1 MNEGMESQVQ
11 VQVPVL
17 RAVPGQPEA
26 VAFLERA
33 AARPHHAYLF
43 AGPEGSGKQLAARA
57 FAAALLCHRGGC
69 GECRDCRL
77 ALEDRH
83 PNVAVVEPEG
93 RDIRVGQGPDDYGT
107 ARWLVA
113 RAALTPVEAGRKVF
127 RIEEADR
134 MTEEAADVMLKAV
147 EEPSGDAVF
156 LLSSARPHELPETI
170 LSRCQTVAF
179 RPLAE
184 GFVVETLMG
193 EGVDERRARLTAR
206 LAGGN
211 LGRARR
217 MARDPEGLAFR
228 DAALDALRV
237 AATGAPG
244 ALDAADRLA
253 GEAAGYRK
261 RLAGR
266 LDDELAPYVD
276 PETGRPFEEMRA
288 LVRRVKERH
297 QRAERR
303 AERDFLD
310 WSLLALEAWFRD
322 TLLAAA
328 GGDRDWAINLD
339 LPAGEVDAARAA
351 AAIEALEAAR
361 ADLADET
368 NLNVRLILEQAFLSL
383 SEAAPAVATIARE

>member
-1 MNEGMESQVQ
+1 MSEAVGSEE
-11 VQVPVL
+11 QVPVL

-33 AARPHHAYLF
+33 ARRPHHAYLF

-57 FAAALLCHRGGC
+57 FAAALLCGRGGC

-93 RDIRVGQGPDDYGT
+93 RDIRVGQGPEDYGT

-170 LSRCQTVAF
+170 LSRCQTVSF

-184 GFVVETLMG
+184 GFVVETLVA
-193 EGVDERRARLTAR
+193 EEVDEGRARLTAR

-217 MARDPEGLAFR
+217 MAREPEGLAFR
-228 DAALDALRV
+228 DAALEALR
-237 AATGAPG
+237 AAAAGAPG

-253 GEAAGYRK
+253 AEAAGYRK

-266 LDDELAPYVD
+266 LDEELAPYVD
-276 PETGRPFEEMRA
+276 PETGRPWEEMRA

-322 TLLAAA
+322 ALLAAA
-328 GGDRDWAINLD
+328 GGEREWAINLD
-339 LPAGEVDAARAA
+339 LPAGKVEAARAA

-368 NLNVRLILEQAFLSL
+368 NLNVRLILERAFLSL
-383 SEAAPAVATIARE
+383 TEAAPAVATIARE

>member
-1 MNEGMESQVQ
+1 VGSEE
-11 VQVPVL
+11 QVPVL

-33 AARPHHAYLF
+33 ARRPHHAYLF

-57 FAAALLCHRGGC
+57 FAAALLCGRGGC

-93 RDIRVGQGPDDYGT
+93 RDIRVGQGPEDYGT

>member
-1 MNEGMESQVQ
+1 MASEAR
-11 VQVPVL
+11 VPVL

-33 AARPHHAYLF
+33 AERPHHAYLF

-57 FAAALLCHRGGC
+57 FVAALLCRRGGC

-77 ALEDRH
+77 ALDDRH

-113 RAALTPVEAGRKVF
+113 RASLTPVEGGRKVF
-127 RIEEADR
+127 RLEEADR
-134 MTEEAADVMLKAV
+134 MTEEAADVLLKAV
-147 EEPSGDAVF
+147 EEPPGDTVF

-170 LSRCQTVAF
+170 LSRCQTVSF

-184 GFVVETLMG
+184 DFVVETLVG

-228 DAALDALRV
+228 DAALDALRL

-266 LDDELAPYVD
+266 LDEELAPYVD
-276 PETGRPFEEMRA
+276 PQSGRPFEEMRA
-288 LVRRVKERH
+288 VVRRVKERH

-322 TLLAAA
+322 ALLAAA
-328 GGDRDWAINLD
+328 GGEREWAINLD

-368 NLNVRLILEQAFLSL
+368 NLNVRLILERAFLTL
-383 SEAAPAVATIARE
+383 TEAAPAVATIAQE